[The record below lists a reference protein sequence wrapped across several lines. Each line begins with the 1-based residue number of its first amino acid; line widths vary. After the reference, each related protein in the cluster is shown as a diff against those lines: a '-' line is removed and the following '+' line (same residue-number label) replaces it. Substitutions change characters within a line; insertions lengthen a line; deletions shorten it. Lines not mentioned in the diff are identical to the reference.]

1 MKLIAT
7 VEILALVA
15 IMTACRGGENPDR
28 SRVGERPVESVTH
41 YTEATELF
49 VEFPR
54 LARGAESPFAVHLTT
69 LVDFK
74 PVTDGNVTVV
84 LSGGSQPEERFSVE
98 RPSSPGIFRPVVRP
112 LHASTRHLTVL
123 IETGGAADRH
133 DLGDVTV
140 SDSIEEA
147 AETAEEEHDEAAAIT
162 FLKEQQWRVEFGTAP
177 AEARHLRESVAANG
191 VIRARPEGEA
201 VISAP
206 AAGRIL
212 QSGPAFPRIGAAVG
226 ADQVLVVMA
235 PRVEGEAD
243 QATLEQAV
251 ARAQLE
257 VDRWRRERERIEG
270 LYAQEAVPQRRVAEA
285 RHEEATAEADFD
297 AAKRRLGQFQGTQR
311 AGGDGASGRI
321 DVSSPIAGSI
331 EEVRVAPGAY
341 VEAGTELFHVV
352 DLERLWLEVRIPESD
367 IGRARG
373 ASEAWFEVQGFERP
387 FQVNPEAGGRAIAF
401 GGVIEEGS
409 RTAQLV
415 FEIPNRDRSLRVGMF
430 AQVQVVAGKSV
441 ETLAIPIS
449 AIQDEGG
456 ESIAYVQAGGE
467 SFERRALRL
476 GIREGGF
483 VQVLDGLRPGD
494 RVVTRGAYY
503 VRLAASST
511 SLPAHG
517 HAH

>member
-1 MKLIAT
+1 MKPIAKLA
-7 VEILALVA
+7 ILALATITV
-15 IMTACRGGENPDR
+15 ACRGNDNGDR
-28 SRVGERPVESVTH
+28 SQAGERPVESITH

-54 LARGAESPFAVHLTT
+54 LARGTESAFAVHLTT

-74 PVTDGNVTVV
+74 PVASGTVTIV
-84 LSGGSQPEERFSVE
+84 LSGGPSPEERFTAE
-98 RPSSPGIFRPVVRP
+98 QPSSPGIFRPVVRP
-112 LHASTRHLTVL
+112 LHASTRRLTVL
-123 IETGGAADRH
+123 VEAGGATDRH
-133 DLGDVTV
+133 DLGEVTV
-140 SDSIEEA
+140 SDSAGESA
-147 AETAEEEHDEAAAIT
+147 GSAEKEHVEAAAIT
-162 FLKEQQWRVEFGTAP
+162 FLKEQQWRVEFATAP
-177 AEARHLRESVAANG
+177 AGPRRLRESVTANG

-201 VISAP
+201 VIGAP
-206 AAGRIL
+206 AAGRVL
-212 QSGPAFPRIGAAVG
+212 RSGPAFPRIGAAVH
-226 ADQVLVVMA
+226 ADEVLVVMA

-243 QATLEQAV
+243 AATLDQAV

-257 VDRWRRERERIEG
+257 VDRWRRERERLEA

-285 RHEEATAEADFD
+285 RHEEAAAEADLD
-297 AAKRRLGQFQGTQR
+297 AARRRLAQFHGTQR

-341 VEAGTELFHVV
+341 VEAGTEMFHVV
-352 DLERLWLEVRIPESD
+352 DMERLWLEVRIPELD
-367 IGRARG
+367 IGRVRG

-387 FQVNPEAGGRAIAF
+387 FEVKPETGGRVIAF
-401 GGVIEEGS
+401 GGMVEEAS
-409 RTAQLV
+409 RTAPLV
-415 FEIPNRDRSLRVGMF
+415 FEIRNSDRSLRVGMF
-430 AQVQVVAGKSV
+430 AQVHVVTGKSIDA
-441 ETLAIPIS
+441 LAIPVS
-449 AIQDEGG
+449 ALQEEGG
-456 ESIAYVQAGGE
+456 QSIAYVQAGGE
-467 SFERRALRL
+467 TFERRALRL
-476 GIREGGF
+476 GVREGDF